1 MIKLDKLLGATKTI
15 LSEHMFSEEIK
26 NEMERFPSMSVIGL
40 GQGGGRIAAEFSR
53 FGFPTYLVNSSKSDM
68 DEHHFLIP
76 EEKRIITKSENYPE
90 LEGTDKNA
98 QLGFE
103 IAKENQDIYKKLA
116 ISDDVQNAD
125 FVWVCVS
132 LGGGTGNGALKVA
145 LAYLSQVRQNR
156 MLPDGRIPLGIICSL
171 PSKDERGSSFRRN
184 ALAGISLLQSMINTN
199 KIGSVLVIDNEK
211 MNDYYANSPLKTY
224 GGTEIDAK
232 SYGNMLVASLTVEI
246 ASLPLLQGRSVF
258 DKTEYLG
265 TISTA
270 GWLSV
275 SKLTDIQTDDNLEK
289 LIRELYTKSEVLA
302 ENTIE
307 SVQSGAI
314 AVLYPTNK
322 NMSPK
327 IADDVYSYASEQLNA
342 KVHRSISANS
352 KLKYITL
359 YGLTVANTP
368 PVRISHIQKE
378 LIEWERIEKEQE
390 EKKQNVSESL
400 GLDEFNDFFSGST
413 SQNKRRGNISLSSL
427 DEMEDNNPT
436 VLNNSKVAAKV
447 SVTDLKNID
456 F

>member
-1 MIKLDKLLGATKTI
+1 
-15 LSEHMFSEEIK
+15 
-26 NEMERFPSMSVIGL
+26 
-40 GQGGGRIAAEFSR
+40 
-53 FGFPTYLVNSSKSDM
+53 
-68 DEHHFLIP
+68 
-76 EEKRIITKSENYPE
+76 
-90 LEGTDKNA
+90 
-98 QLGFE
+98 
-103 IAKENQDIYKKLA
+103 
-116 ISDDVQNAD
+116 
-125 FVWVCVS
+125 
-132 LGGGTGNGALKVA
+132 
-145 LAYLSQVRQNR
+145 